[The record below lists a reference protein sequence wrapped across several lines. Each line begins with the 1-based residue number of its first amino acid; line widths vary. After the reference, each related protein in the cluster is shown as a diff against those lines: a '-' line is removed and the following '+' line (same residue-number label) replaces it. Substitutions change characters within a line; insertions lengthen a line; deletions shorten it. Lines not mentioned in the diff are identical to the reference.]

1 MNNMLWL
8 IRREIWENRSL
19 WIAPLVVAGVI
30 LIIAAFGG
38 IHVGDGDDFSFGS
51 RSDNGA
57 TLSEQ
62 DRQNI
67 RGALA
72 TAPLDKK
79 QIIYAITLSTFTV
92 IQLFSMAIV
101 VFFYLLDSLLAER
114 KDRSILFW
122 KSLPVSDTEVVLS
135 KLLTA
140 AVVTPV
146 FVLIVSSVTAGVCS
160 PACGRCA
167 SAAPFSAT
175 RSWPGMAAI
184 WLKLQASFLLFLLS
198 GILWYLPLL
207 TYLMVVSVWARR
219 NAFLWAVLPPVSILA
234 IEGMIL
240 QSNHFGDFLG
250 RRFIGMFEIMEQG
263 VRGVMGERGEGF
275 VTVREVFDAV
285 TAVFTHVETWA
296 GVLAAAAMIFA
307 AIRIRRYRDDS

>member
-19 WIAPLVVAGVI
+19 WIAQLVVAGVI
-30 LIIAAFGG
+30 LVIAAFGG
-38 IHVGDGDDFSFGS
+38 IHVGDGDKFSFGWNS
-51 RSDNGA
+51 NGVDI
-57 TLSEQ
+57 SER
-62 DRQNI
+62 DRQDI
-67 RGALA
+67 RSALA
-72 TAPLDKK
+72 SAPLDKK
-79 QIIYAITLSTFTV
+79 QIIYAITLSTFTA
-92 IQLFSMAIV
+92 ILLFSMAIV
-101 VFFYLLDSLLAER
+101 LFFYLLDSLLAER

-146 FVLIVSSVTAGVCS
+146 FVLIVSSVLQVLFAGVWS
-160 PACGRCA
+160 LR
-167 SAAPFSAT
+167 FSGTFLGDALMAWDGAT
-175 RSWPGMAAI
+175 

-240 QSNHFGDFLG
+240 QSKNFGDFLG
-250 RRFIGMFEIMEQG
+250 RRFIGMFEIMEEG
-263 VRGVMGERGEGF
+263 VRGVIRDRGQGF

-285 TAVFTHVETWA
+285 TTVFTHVETWA

>member
-30 LIIAAFGG
+30 LVIAAFGG
-38 IHVGDGDDFSFGS
+38 IHVGDGDKFSFGWNS
-51 RSDNGA
+51 NGVDI
-57 TLSEQ
+57 SER
-62 DRQNI
+62 DRQDI
-67 RGALA
+67 RSALA
-72 TAPLDKK
+72 SAPLDKK
-79 QIIYAITLSTFTV
+79 QIIYAITLSTFTA
-92 IQLFSMAIV
+92 ILLFSMAIV
-101 VFFYLLDSLLAER
+101 LFFYLLDSLLAER

-146 FVLIVSSVTAGVCS
+146 FVLIVSSVLQVLFAGVWS
-160 PACGRCA
+160 LR
-167 SAAPFSAT
+167 FSGTFLGDALMAWDGAT
-175 RSWPGMAAI
+175 

-240 QSNHFGDFLG
+240 QSKNFGDFLG
-250 RRFIGMFEIMEQG
+250 RRFIGMFEIMEEG
-263 VRGVMGERGEGF
+263 VRGVIRDRGQGF

-285 TAVFTHVETWA
+285 TTVFTHVETWA